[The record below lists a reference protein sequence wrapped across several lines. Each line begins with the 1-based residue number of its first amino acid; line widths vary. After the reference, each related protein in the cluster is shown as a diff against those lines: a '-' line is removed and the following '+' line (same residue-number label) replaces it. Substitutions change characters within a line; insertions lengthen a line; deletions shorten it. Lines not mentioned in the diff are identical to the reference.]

1 MKLKLIILPILM
13 LFGYTLQGQFLLV
26 PEATEPVTIDGII
39 SPGEWD
45 DALSDSSIDNLSD
58 GMVDNSDDLSGSV
71 AFKWDSTHLYL
82 LFQIRDDLRFLDS
95 TDGKSLITNTF
106 KDDSIE
112 VYLDI
117 NNTKSGNLDESEGRY
132 QFRFIP
138 KVDGEIERIPF
149 TFPIPGF
156 QFAFVGEDSYIMEI
170 AMPWTTLKVS
180 DPKAGNILGFEVALN
195 DDDDGGERDGQLFWN
210 SEQEED
216 WMDASKWGSIL
227 LISSLENLGSNPI
240 ISDVPNANVV
250 RVDGQYW
257 VTWPEVEG
265 FQYQLLKSNNVKA
278 WQNDNRPLLTTGSFR
293 YFILS
298 PEDLQDRIFFQL
310 LVSTQD

>member
-1 MKLKLIILPILM
+1 
-13 LFGYTLQGQFLLV
+13 
-26 PEATEPVTIDGII
+26 
-39 SPGEWD
+39 
-45 DALSDSSIDNLSD
+45 
-58 GMVDNSDDLSGSV
+58 
-71 AFKWDSTHLYL
+71 
-82 LFQIRDDLRFLDS
+82 
-95 TDGKSLITNTF
+95 
-106 KDDSIE
+106 
-112 VYLDI
+112 
-117 NNTKSGNLDESEGRY
+117 
-132 QFRFIP
+132 
-138 KVDGEIERIPF
+138 
-149 TFPIPGF
+149 
-156 QFAFVGEDSYIMEI
+156 
-170 AMPWTTLKVS
+170 MPWTTLKVS

-216 WMDASKWGSIL
+216 WMDASKCGSIL

-265 FQYQLLKSNNVKA
+265 LQYQLLKSNNVKA